1 MANLKQITLMQLFS
15 TKEKELME
23 FAERE
28 TLTELWS
35 QKASIGEEYEK
46 TRSLELDALIFTT
59 TELLSAYRK
68 ITVIFQEELDIL
80 NEIKAEMYHDF
91 FNTDN

>member
-1 MANLKQITLMQLFS
+1 MATLKQTTLFQLFS
-15 TKEKELME
+15 TKEMELME

-28 TLTELWS
+28 TLPELWS

-46 TRSLELDALIFTT
+46 TSSLRIDALIFTT

-68 ITVIFQEELDIL
+68 ITNIFQEELDIL
-80 NEIKAEMYHDF
+80 NEIRAEELSNGKH
-91 FNTDN
+91 